1 MAALDDIDVSEWE
14 EENAAAV
21 IQDLKEQLAATR
33 HVVRIH
39 RRLLRQQRVTIGRLT
54 LRLLGEQG
62 KNQTLRA
69 AYLEQRNARDRRSN
83 E

>member
-1 MAALDDIDVSEWE
+1 MAAVDDIDVSEWE

-21 IQDLKEQLAATR
+21 IQDLKEQLAAAR
-33 HVVRIH
+33 HVARIQ
-39 RRLLRQQRVTIGRLT
+39 RRMLRQHRVTIGRLT

-62 KNQTLRA
+62 KNQELRA
-69 AYLEQRNARDRRSN
+69 AYLEQKNALNRRSN